1 MSKKPEFQIFRNRDG
16 VDLMQSGHQDM
27 APATDV
33 QNTGITQMVEA
44 GLMDGAEVRVIAD
57 VPGLN
62 LVHIWFKK
70 DYPLPLHSHNV
81 DCLYYIVAGAITLG
95 TEHLGPRDSFFIPA
109 DAPYTYR
116 TGPQGVEIL
125 EIRAGNHWDFKNHA
139 QGQAFYDQALT
150 TIAAKRK
157 EWREAPRPALN
168 T

>member
-1 MSKKPEFQIFRNRDG
+1 MTKKPEFQIFRSRDG
-16 VDLMQSGHQDM
+16 IDLMQSEHQDM

-33 QNTGITQMVEA
+33 QNTGLTKMVEA
-44 GLMDGAEVRVIAD
+44 GLLDGAEVRVIAD

-62 LVHIWFKK
+62 LVHIWFKT

-81 DCLYYIVAGAITLG
+81 DCLYYIIAGSITLG
-95 TEHLGPRDSFFIPA
+95 TEELGARDSFFVPA

-116 TGPQGVEIL
+116 TGANGVELL

-139 QGQAFYDQALT
+139 QGQAFYDQALA

-157 EWREAPRPALN
+157 EWQAAPRPALN